1 MIVNKYPENFPVMS
15 ADTPTP
21 PVPALGFQGRY
32 KISIPLTGYGTQYIK
47 TPGGNS
53 VTLSQGDD
61 DNAVITIYRT
71 QDGAYVLQGANYAQ
85 EQQAGSQLYIRLND
99 IRLPNNG
106 GEFTSASTV
115 GIGVATRMTFE
126 LAGAAARFFVAG
138 ANGYLQARG
147 EGSVTFWLPPKG
159 SLWDQVTWNVAV
171 MVDTAASDWKRK
183 DFRWVE
189 FSDTMMLMRDASFAG
204 FQWATIRGAWWLS
217 NTFDSALFDQADLTG
232 AYFSAIPLF
241 GGGLSPSRFGSA
253 SFKNSKLA
261 VAQFQGC
268 PMKKADFT
276 GATFS
281 STTSFAGAD
290 LTEAIF
296 GAANL
301 AGIDFT
307 DAILAR
313 ADLTGATLTGAT
325 LSGADLSG
333 TKLGGANLTDAKLGA
348 SSKQPTKAIG
358 ANLAG
363 ATLLRTDFTSAN
375 LTNADLHG
383 AAITDTVF
391 TGATMIGTNFSGCN
405 TTVAKFDAAPMFA
418 PASMTGVTPSDAN
431 PRTRLIGAT
440 LNLTLINLNWNWLDL
455 TGATINGTLAMDVT
469 GMKAVWAI
477 FPDAYDLTGRE
488 ITSCDFSFATMK
500 NVKLPGAFGDE
511 TVAAPKFNGT
521 DLTNASMTN
530 VQLRLADFS
539 NATLQGAK
547 LGRST
552 LHGAIM
558 AGAKLQSDPG
568 RSIVAA
574 DLSYCG
580 MQDVDLSGAQL
591 TETNLQYVYL
601 WGAAKVAKAT
611 MVKTRFDNAY
621 LTGLDFQNVG
631 GKTLEGA
638 SFAGACLV
646 AAKFQGTAL
655 TNVSLAGACLQG
667 ANFSNASLFGATLT
681 NAAVARAAGTIKIR
695 MAGGL
700 PPIDLPYDVTVIATG
715 ATNSDTSCPDAARG
729 PCSGTQWDSP
739 NAPMR
744 EWPKTP

>member
-1 MIVNKYPENFPVMS
+1 VNEYPANFPIHS
-15 ADTPTP
+15 ADTPVP
-21 PVPALGFQGRY
+21 PVPALLFQGRY
-32 KISIPLTGYGTQYIK
+32 KFSIALTGYGTQYIT

-53 VTLSQGDD
+53 VVLASNDD
-61 DNAVITIYRT
+61 DNAVITVYRT
-71 QDGAYVLQGANYAQ
+71 TDGAYVLQGANYAQ
-85 EQQAGSQLYIRLND
+85 EQQSGSQLYIRLND
-99 IRLPNNG
+99 IRVPNDG
-106 GEFTSASTV
+106 GEDTSASTV

-126 LAGAAARFFVAG
+126 TAGAAVRFFVPG

-147 EGSVTFWLPPKG
+147 AGSVMFWLPPKG
-159 SLWDQVTWNVAV
+159 SMFDPVTWNMTVL
-171 MVDTAASDWKRK
+171 VDTGANDWKQK

-189 FSDTMMLMRDASFAG
+189 FSDTMLIARNATSAG
-204 FQWATIRGAWWLS
+204 FQWATIRGVWWLGDF
-217 NTFDSALFDQADLTG
+217 FDSAIFDHADLTG

-241 GGGLSPSRFGSA
+241 GGGAFPSSRFGSA
-253 SFKNSKLA
+253 SFKSTKLTG
-261 VAQFQGC
+261 AQFQGC

-290 LTEAIF
+290 LTEAVF

-307 DAILAR
+307 DAILTG

-325 LSGADLSG
+325 LRGADLSG

-348 SSKQPTKAIG
+348 SSKQATKVIG
-358 ANLAG
+358 ANLAA

-383 AAITDTVF
+383 APMTDTVF
-391 TGATMIGTNFSGCN
+391 AGATMIGTNFSGCN
-405 TTVAKFDAAPMFA
+405 TTVAKFDAAPKFA
-418 PASMTGVTPSDAN
+418 PASMTGITPSDAN
-431 PRTRLIGAT
+431 PRTRFIGAT
-440 LNLTLINLNWNWLDL
+440 LNLTLIKINWNWLDL
-455 TGATINGTLAMDVT
+455 TGATINGTPAMDIT

-477 FPDAYDLTGRE
+477 FPNAYDLTGRD
-488 ITSCDFSFATMK
+488 ITSCDFSFATMQ

-547 LGRST
+547 LGRSV
-552 LHGAIM
+552 LDGAIM
-558 AGAKLQSDPG
+558 AGAKLQSDSE

-574 DLSYCG
+574 DLSYCS
-580 MQDVDLSGAQL
+580 MQDVDLSNAQL
-591 TETNLQYVYL
+591 TDAILQYILL
-601 WGAAKVAKAT
+601 WGKATVAKAT
-611 MVKTRFDNAY
+611 LVRARFDNAY

-631 GKTLEGA
+631 GKTLEGS

-655 TNVSLAGACLQG
+655 TSVSLAGACLQG

-681 NAAVARAAGTIKIR
+681 NAAVAHAAGKIKIR
-695 MAGGL
+695 MPGGL
-700 PPIDLPYDVTVIATG
+700 PPFDLPYEATVIATG
-715 ATNSDTSCPDAARG
+715 ATNSDTSCPDAGRG
-729 PCSGTQWDSP
+729 PCTGTQWDSP

-744 EWPKTP
+744 EWPKTT